1 MKDKEKRD
9 ALAAVL
15 TILTAYGTSQAA
27 LIVLQQTGTIR
38 WHWAAILTPTW
49 LIGGLFIAA
58 IITGTALSIRDAVR
72 KERAKRQIQDA
83 VKKSLEDFIR
93 TLEEDEEEIDE

>member
-1 MKDKEKRD
+1 MNTEKRD
-9 ALAAVL
+9 TLAAVL

-27 LIVLQQTGTIR
+27 LIVLKQTGTIR
-38 WHWAAILTPTW
+38 WHWAAVLTPTW
-49 LIGGLFIAA
+49 IIGAVFIAV
-58 IITGTALSIRDAVR
+58 IITGTVLSIRDAAR

-83 VKKSLEDFIR
+83 VKKSLDDFIR